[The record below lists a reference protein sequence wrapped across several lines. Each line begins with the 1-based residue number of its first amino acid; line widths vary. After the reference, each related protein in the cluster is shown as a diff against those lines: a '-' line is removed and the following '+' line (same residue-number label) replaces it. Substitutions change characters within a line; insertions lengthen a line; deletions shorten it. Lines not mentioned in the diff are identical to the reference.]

1 MPYLLPTEKFVEKT
15 TPAGLALELS
25 LWGVSGVLTQAL
37 SNGIRQKPVFGRPIF
52 HGVAGLIGIGIGYC
66 AHLLEKDGL
75 ERLQKERDLLVLKKM
90 AKQSINEH

>member
-1 MPYLLPTEKFVEKT
+1 MPYLLPTEKLVQKT

-37 SNGIRQKPVFGRPIF
+37 SNGIRQKAIFGKPVL
-52 HGVAGLIGIGIGYC
+52 HGVAGLVGIGVGYL

-75 ERLQKERDLLVLKKM
+75 ERLEKERDLLVMKRIERQ
-90 AKQSINEH
+90 ASE